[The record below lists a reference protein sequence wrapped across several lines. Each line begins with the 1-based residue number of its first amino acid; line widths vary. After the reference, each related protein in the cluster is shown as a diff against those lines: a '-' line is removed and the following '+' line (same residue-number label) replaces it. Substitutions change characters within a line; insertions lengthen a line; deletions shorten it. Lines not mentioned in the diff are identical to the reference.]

1 MRWPIRTDQKIRVT
15 ELTPLDTS
23 DEPFFYSF
31 KVQCTSCR
39 EVHPNWVSVSRYV
52 GPSTNVKLLQI
63 EAKKIQE
70 SSDVSGSRGDA
81 NFVWRCKSCKV
92 CMSLGFH

>member
-1 MRWPIRTDQKIRVT
+1 M
-15 ELTPLDTS
+15 S
-23 DEPFFYSF
+23 DSP
-31 KVQCTSCR
+31 
-39 EVHPNWVSVSRYV
+39 
-52 GPSTNVKLLQI
+52 I

-92 CMSLGFH
+92 CMSFGSH